1 MRFWAL
7 CLKLEISYNRV
18 IIIFLKDFG
27 FFQRVFFK
35 SIYIYFYFFI
45 FLFKFFI
52 IKPFFMNSS
61 T

>member
-27 FFQRVFFK
+27 FFQRVFLRVY
-35 SIYIYFYFFI
+35 IYI
-45 FLFKFFI
+45 LFKIFI